1 MNYVITGAGGHI
13 AKPLAMQL
21 LGAGHHVTAIGRHE
35 EHLKEMVK
43 AGAHPAIGSV
53 ENVEFLEKAFRGADA
68 VFTICPPNF
77 NTKDLKGFNEQ
88 LGKNYRDAIK
98 STGIK
103 NVVNLSSVGAH
114 LATSAGPVTGL
125 RRAEE
130 ALNTLENVNIRHLR
144 PCFFYS
150 NLMANIDMIKNI
162 GIIGSNFSIPPN
174 KFPVAD
180 SIDIAAAAAEE
191 LLDLNFNGHSIR
203 YVASDETGTD
213 EIATVIDKAIGKP
226 DLVWIK
232 FKDEEVLRGMQQ
244 AGMPKEIAG
253 ELVEMFAALDS
264 ERFLEDYWKHRPKL
278 GTVKLENFAK
288 VFAKAY
294 NANK

>member
-13 AKPLAMQL
+13 AKPLVMQL
-21 LGAGHHVTAIGRHE
+21 LGAGHQVTAIGRHE

-53 ENVEFLEKAFRGADA
+53 ENVEFLEKAFGGADA

-114 LATSAGPVTGL
+114 LATGAGPVTGL

-162 GIIGSNFSIPPN
+162 GIIGSNFSTPPN

-213 EIATVIDKAIGKP
+213 EIATVIGKVIGKP

-264 ERFLEDYWKHRPKL
+264 ERF
-278 GTVKLENFAK
+278 
-288 VFAKAY
+288 
-294 NANK
+294 